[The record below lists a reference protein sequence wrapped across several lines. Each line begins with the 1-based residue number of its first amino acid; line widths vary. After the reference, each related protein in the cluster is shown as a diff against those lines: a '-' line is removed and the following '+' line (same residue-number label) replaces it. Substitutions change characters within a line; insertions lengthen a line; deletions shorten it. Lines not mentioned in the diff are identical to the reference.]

1 MRLEVLYR
9 QETSDFDMADMFLY
23 ITSLMYVHVYGWF
36 DPDKRKEKEKDVK
49 LGGRAV
55 ARMA

>member
-1 MRLEVLYR
+1 MLYR